1 MRHGASLA
9 AVSLPPLYQLVC
21 EKYRHLFLLLYW
33 PLFGLAFHFFEN
45 IFAPH
50 RWHIMHCALDDA
62 IPFCEWFV
70 IPYVFWFAYLILM
83 HLYTGLYDPAAFRRM
98 MYFIIFTYS
107 FALALFLVF
116 PTAQLLR
123 PAVFPRDNVLTRF
136 MAMFYRLDT
145 STNVCPSLHVVGS
158 MAVTFAAWDSPRF
171 RDRGWKIAF
180 GVTTALICAS
190 TVFLKQH
197 SAVDVAAGLLLS
209 AAGWRLVYGGG
220 LERAA
225 SVRDRARLRRGDM
238 AKAAR

>member
-1 MRHGASLA
+1 MRHRDPSA
-9 AVSLPPLYQLVC
+9 AGLLPQLRHLVL
-21 EKYRHLFLLLYW
+21 EEYRHLFLLLYW

-50 RWHIMHCALDDA
+50 RWHIMHCALDDV

-70 IPYVFWFAYLILM
+70 IPYVFWFVYLIFM
-83 HLYTGLYDPAAFRRM
+83 HAYAGLREPAVFRRM
-98 MYFIIFTYS
+98 MYFIIFTYTT
-107 FALALFLVF
+107 ALFLFLVF

-123 PAVFPRDNVLTRF
+123 PAVFPRDNVFTRF

-171 RDRGWKIAF
+171 QSRKWKAAF
-180 GVTTALICAS
+180 GVTTALICVS

-197 SAVDVAAGLLLS
+197 SAVDVVAGLLLS
-209 AAGWRLVYGGG
+209 AIGWHLVYRGG
-220 LERAA
+220 LERIAA
-225 SVRDRARLRRGDM
+225 VFAQQRDYFRRTYG
-238 AKAAR
+238 